1 MVDDA
6 YLNGYAKHLG
16 PAKSVVYLSLCRHVD
31 KDQYAFPS
39 EELIAKE
46 FNISVRTVASAIA
59 LLKKWNLISIKRE
72 KDKKGKW
79 LRNTYYLLDKSEW
92 KKPDDN
98 ESHKSPHATDAH
110 GYPHA
115 NNDKNPHAKVHMQ
128 PLHTKVTHLEG
139 NTYIKETQENLIN
152 KITYWA
158 YYEAYGTPSVSENT
172 FKAMVRAAINSFG
185 EEAVRNLYADQE
197 NAIAFLT
204 DIKYLGKQ

>member
-31 KDQYAFPS
+31 KEQYAFPS
-39 EELIAKE
+39 EELIAQE
-46 FNISVRTVASAIA
+46 FNISVRTVVSAIA

-72 KDKKGKW
+72 KDNKGKW

-92 KKPDDN
+92 KKPDEN
-98 ESHKSPHATDAH
+98 ESHKSPHATVASGH
-110 GYPHA
+110 PHA

-139 NTYIKETQENLIN
+139 NTVNEGNTHNNNIYITNNQEEDYRKSDQYIKTGKTIQLVKKMLREKGVL
-152 KITYWA
+152 K
-158 YYEAYGTPSVSENT
+158 TP
-172 FKAMVRAAINSFG
+172 
-185 EEAVRNLYADQE
+185 
-197 NAIAFLT
+197 
-204 DIKYLGKQ
+204 